1 MRNFLFCILSKYYW
15 ADQVKENEVGRACGM
30 HGRGEE
36 RKAYRVLVGKPDRK
50 RSLGGPRS
58 RWEDVI
64 RLDLGE
70 IGWGSVSGSG
80 YGLVAGS
87 CVYGDEPAGS
97 VISKVVIRHE
107 L

>member
-1 MRNFLFCILSKYYW
+1 M
-15 ADQVKENEVGRACGM
+15 E
-30 HGRGEE
+30 EE

-70 IGWGSVSGSG
+70 IGWGSVSGSICSG
-80 YGLVAGS
+80 YG
-87 CVYGDEPAGS
+87 
-97 VISKVVIRHE
+97 IR
-107 L
+107 